1 MCMSCLYLSIAR
13 FPSLRMYE
21 SNDLEI
27 RVVFVRERHG
37 SGVLHL
43 LLVFGHGGLVDL
55 DLWWSKGNAG
65 DEVLSHISVLWLRQQ
80 TRKNMSTHQR
90 LVTDQLPCEPEE
102 RLLEVVVGLGRDV
115 VVLQVLL
122 AVEGDGLGLDLALLD
137 VDLVAGE
144 HDGHVL
150 AHAHQVAVPVGH
162 VLVGDARGHVE
173 HDDAAL
179 AVDVVAVAQPAELLL
194 ASRVPDIELDLAEV
208 LWVVC

>member
-1 MCMSCLYLSIAR
+1 MRSR
-13 FPSLRMYE
+13 R
-21 SNDLEI
+21 
-27 RVVFVRERHG
+27 RTG
-37 SGVLHL
+37 
-43 LLVFGHGGLVDL
+43 
-55 DLWWSKGNAG
+55 KK
-65 DEVLSHISVLWLRQQ
+65 
-80 TRKNMSTHQR
+80 TTTHQR
-90 LVTDQLPCEPEE
+90 LVTDQLPREPQD

-179 AVDVVAVAQPAELLL
+179 AVDVVAVAQPTKLLL

-208 LWVVC
+208 LWVVCK